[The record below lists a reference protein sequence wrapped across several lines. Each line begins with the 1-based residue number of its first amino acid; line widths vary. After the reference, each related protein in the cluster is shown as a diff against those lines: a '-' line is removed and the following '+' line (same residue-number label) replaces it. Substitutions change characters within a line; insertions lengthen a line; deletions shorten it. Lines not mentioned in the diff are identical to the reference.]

1 MIDEAT
7 AKALEDCGTCLF
19 SIRDTAIIVGMPYYE
34 MKKEMQ
40 NVQGEVYLAYM
51 RGKLQN
57 DMEVRKSIM
66 SMAKAGSTQAHQLYL
81 EMLRD
86 LRLEDC

>member
-7 AKALEDCGTCLF
+7 EKALEDCGACLF
-19 SIRDTAIIVGMPYYE
+19 TIRDTATIIGKSYHE

-40 NVQGEVYLAYM
+40 NLQGEVYLAYM

-66 SMAKAGSTQAHQLYL
+66 SMAKAGSTQAHQLYMDL
-81 EMLRD
+81 LRD
-86 LRLEDC
+86 LRLEDS